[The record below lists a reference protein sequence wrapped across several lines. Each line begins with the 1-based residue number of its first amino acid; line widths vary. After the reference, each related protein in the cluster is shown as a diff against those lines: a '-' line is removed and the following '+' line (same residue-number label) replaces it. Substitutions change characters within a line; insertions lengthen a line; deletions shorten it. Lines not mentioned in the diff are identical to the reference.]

1 MKITAKVIYNGST
14 VLDVKDVCFE
24 LGKKYALI
32 GPNGSGKSTFL
43 KCIAGLIRF
52 DGETEGFDGAVYM
65 PQNSFAFS
73 MSTLSNVA
81 LAGKNKASINKEK
94 AKRLLKKLEIGHL
107 AKKNAVSL
115 SGGEKQRMALARVLL
130 DNHLVILLDEPTA
143 SCDAKSSLICERVID
158 EYVNE
163 SKAALIFATHS
174 IKQAKRLAD
183 EFLLF
188 EEGKITLRG
197 KTGELDSLKNGF
209 VECMIK

>member
-1 MKITAKVIYNGST
+1 
-14 VLDVKDVCFE
+14 
-24 LGKKYALI
+24 
-32 GPNGSGKSTFL
+32 
-43 KCIAGLIRF
+43 
-52 DGETEGFDGAVYM
+52 
-65 PQNSFAFS
+65 
-73 MSTLSNVA
+73 
-81 LAGKNKASINKEK
+81 
-94 AKRLLKKLEIGHL
+94 
-107 AKKNAVSL
+107 
-115 SGGEKQRMALARVLL
+115 
-130 DNHLVILLDEPTA
+130 
-143 SCDAKSSLICERVID
+143 LICERVID